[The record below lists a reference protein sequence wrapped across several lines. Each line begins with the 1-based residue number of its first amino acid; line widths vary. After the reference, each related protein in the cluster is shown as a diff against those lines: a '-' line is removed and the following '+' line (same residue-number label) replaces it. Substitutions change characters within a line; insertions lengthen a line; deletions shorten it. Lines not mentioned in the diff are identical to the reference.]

1 MGSDERAEE
10 ALSSSAHER
19 VATDGASVTEQ
30 PRPSVASVIRRWP
43 FGLAVGAYL
52 ACRFVTLAFLV
63 ISDSLIHRGLFTEL
77 KLWDGKWFL
86 LGVEQGWPRHLVMVH
101 GHVAASPIAFFPA
114 LPLLIRALVAVT
126 GMSVVV
132 AGVFISG
139 ATGLTA
145 VVGVGYL
152 TRRFTDDRRAARAAL
167 LFAVFPGSFAFS
179 LIYSEGLTITFVA
192 FGLLAL
198 LDRRWWLAGLLG
210 ALATASSPVGL
221 AFVLSCAWCALWA
234 IWRDREWSSL
244 LAPILAPLGFV
255 AWMGFLWIHTGNL
268 MAWRLTERGGWN
280 GYPSLAYPVHII
292 TEFAF
297 HPLAP
302 TLTGQILFFGTVAAV
317 VGIVIA
323 WREHQPPPVFL
334 YGVAAVVLA
343 AISAPVGLRP
353 RFLLLAFPL
362 IMAVGTRYSGWRYRS
377 ILGVEIML
385 LTLMTLLTLD
395 SFAVFP

>member
-1 MGSDERAEE
+1 
-10 ALSSSAHER
+10 
-19 VATDGASVTEQ
+19 
-30 PRPSVASVIRRWP
+30 
-43 FGLAVGAYL
+43 
-52 ACRFVTLAFLV
+52 
-63 ISDSLIHRGLFTEL
+63 
-77 KLWDGKWFL
+77 
-86 LGVEQGWPRHLVMVH
+86 
-101 GHVAASPIAFFPA
+101 
-114 LPLLIRALVAVT
+114 
-126 GMSVVV
+126 
-132 AGVFISG
+132 
-139 ATGLTA
+139 
-145 VVGVGYL
+145 
-152 TRRFTDDRRAARAAL
+152 
-167 LFAVFPGSFAFS
+167 
-179 LIYSEGLTITFVA
+179 
-192 FGLLAL
+192 
-198 LDRRWWLAGLLG
+198 
-210 ALATASSPVGL
+210 
-221 AFVLSCAWCALWA
+221 
-234 IWRDREWSSL
+234 
-244 LAPILAPLGFV
+244 
-255 AWMGFLWIHTGNL
+255 MGFLWIHTGNL

-395 SFAVFP
+395 SFGVFP